1 MSFIYLL
8 HTDLFSYITLFST
21 QSVGCV
27 NIYALDD
34 QTVGSLSLLE
44 FFLEQMIHCKMQFFI
59 MIDNIST
66 NKATSVVDL
75 LLSLFLVSDTVSRK
89 QTSHVNVL

>member
-1 MSFIYLL
+1 
-8 HTDLFSYITLFST
+8 
-21 QSVGCV
+21 
-27 NIYALDD
+27 
-34 QTVGSLSLLE
+34 
-44 FFLEQMIHCKMQFFI
+44 MIHCKMQFFI